1 MEKFRIIVLSTLLA
15 LTLNGEAG
23 TFRTRLH
30 QIVNSSHT
38 YSDVQAEIL
47 FGRTVA
53 AHLLGR
59 ENLLDNTQLTKYVTL
74 VGKSLALHSPRQE
87 LEFRFGVLDSDVINA
102 YSTPGGYVFITRGA
116 LQLAQ
121 DEAEL
126 AAILAHEIAHINAR
140 HIVKQLNIRSTEQDN
155 LSVLTRVV
163 SASNETTRVA
173 AGQALES
180 AMVLLFK
187 QGFKVQ
193 DEMEAD
199 QHALL
204 ILAATGYDPMAL
216 QRYLQR
222 VDEYFSM
229 HPNVKTPTHP
239 SSRQR
244 HANMDQLVNEENLA
258 TPQSLILRERFTRY
272 VSKEE

>member
-1 MEKFRIIVLSTLLA
+1 MGKFQIIVLSILLS
-15 LTLNGEAG
+15 LTLTGEAG
-23 TFRTRLH
+23 NFRTRLH
-30 QIVNSSHT
+30 HEEISTHS
-38 YSDVQAEIL
+38 YGDVQAEIL

-59 ENLLDNTQLTKYVTL
+59 EDLLDSPLLTKYVTL
-74 VGKSLALHSPRQE
+74 VGKSLALHAPRQE
-87 LEFRFGVLDSDVINA
+87 LEFRFGVLDSDAINA

-140 HIVKQLNIRSTEQDN
+140 HIVKHLNIRGKEQDQ

-173 AGQALES
+173 ATQALES
-180 AMVLLFK
+180 AMAVLFNR
-187 QGFKVQ
+187 GFEVQ

-199 QHALL
+199 RQALL
-204 ILAATGYDPMAL
+204 ILTATGYDPMAL
-216 QRYLQR
+216 QRYLR
-222 VDEYFSM
+222 RADDYLSM
-229 HPNVKTPTHP
+229 HPDKKTPTHP

-244 HANMDQLVNEENLA
+244 HANMDRLVNEENLA
-258 TPQSLILRERFTRY
+258 TPQPRILKERFTRN
-272 VSKEE
+272 VSKE